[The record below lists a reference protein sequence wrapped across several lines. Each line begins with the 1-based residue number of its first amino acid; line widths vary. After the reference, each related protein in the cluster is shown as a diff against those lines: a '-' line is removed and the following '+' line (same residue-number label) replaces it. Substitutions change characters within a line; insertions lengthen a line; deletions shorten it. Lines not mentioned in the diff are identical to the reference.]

1 MSLTLRVSLHRAE
14 LTFTDIQALT
24 GSRRCFRLQL
34 QPLRAPP
41 VPACPHPDPSQEAFP
56 VIWIEGVL
64 SSATRDPFCFSVSS
78 GSSPSASCQTGVTCG
93 QGLSPF

>member
-41 VPACPHPDPSQEAFP
+41 
-56 VIWIEGVL
+56 
-64 SSATRDPFCFSVSS
+64 
-78 GSSPSASCQTGVTCG
+78 SPSLPSSRPQPGS
-93 QGLSPF
+93 LSGHLDRGGAVLCNP